1 MTADALLSVLVG
13 ALGASLLGLLGAWIQ
28 SRREHTRWVREQR
41 FAAYNGLMKLAERV
55 RSRDTSDA
63 SGDTEHFEQLFQ
75 SLGTLRLVGPA
86 EVLEAAR
93 AFGEAASEFE
103 RLPSTDDP
111 DTADRRAELAAR
123 MSTTR
128 RALVELMR
136 KELGM
141 QD

>member
-55 RSRDTSDA
+55 RSRDATDPV
-63 SGDTEHFEQLFQ
+63 DTQYLATLFQ
-75 SLGTLRLVGPA
+75 ALGTLRLVGPTA
-86 EVLEAAR
+86 VLEAAR
-93 AFGEAASEFE
+93 AFGEAASTYEN
-103 RLPSTDDP
+103 LPASDD
-111 DTADRRAELAAR
+111 AQMEARRAELVAR
-123 MSTTR
+123 ISTSR
-128 RALVELMR
+128 KALVELMR

>member
-28 SRREHTRWVREQR
+28 SRREHVRWVREQR

-55 RSRDTSDA
+55 RTRDTTDA
-63 SGDTEHFEQLFQ
+63 SDDAEYFEQLFQ
-75 SLGTLRLVGPA
+75 ALGTLRLVGPA

-93 AFGEAASEFE
+93 AFGEAASTYE
-103 RLPSTDDP
+103 RLDPSEDSET
-111 DTADRRAELAAR
+111 RRAELVAR
-123 MSTTR
+123 MSTAR
-128 RALVELMR
+128 KALVGLMR

>member
-41 FAAYNGLMKLAERV
+41 FAAYNGLMKLAERITP
-55 RSRDTSDA
+55 REPTDSPDDA
-63 SGDTEHFEQLFQ
+63 EFFAELFQ
-75 SLGTLRLVGPA
+75 ALGTLRLVGPA
-86 EVLEAAR
+86 AVLEAAR
-93 AFGEAASEFE
+93 AFGEAASTYWN
-103 RLPSTDDP
+103 LDPSEDSETG
-111 DTADRRAELAAR
+111 RAELVAR
-123 MSTTR
+123 ISTAR
-128 RALVELMR
+128 KALVELMR

>member
-55 RSRDTSDA
+55 RSRDTTDA
-63 SGDTEHFEQLFQ
+63 SGDAEYFEQLFQ
-75 SLGTLRLVGPA
+75 ALGTLRLVGPA

-93 AFGEAASEFE
+93 AFGEAASAYEK
-103 RLPSTDDP
+103 LPAADDP
-111 DTADRRAELAAR
+111 GSEARRAELVAR
-123 MSTTR
+123 ISTSR
-128 RALVELMR
+128 KALVELMR

-141 QD
+141 LD